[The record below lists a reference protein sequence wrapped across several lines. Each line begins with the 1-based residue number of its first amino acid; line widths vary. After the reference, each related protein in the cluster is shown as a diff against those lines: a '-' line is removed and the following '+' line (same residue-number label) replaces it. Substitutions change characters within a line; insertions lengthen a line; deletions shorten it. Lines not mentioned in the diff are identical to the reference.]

1 MIKLCGRMPVSGA
14 LERISQVL
22 PDPLE
27 TDAMPFSA
35 QSCGGGE
42 PLLKFTIWREATPA
56 PCQREASTRHDSRR
70 PFRFGNARCPRFP
83 IDAQME

>member
-22 PDPLE
+22 PDPPE

-56 PCQREASTRHDSRR
+56 PCPREASTRHDSRR
-70 PFRFGNARCPRFP
+70 LFQVWKCALP
-83 IDAQME
+83 